1 MARKKRILIGKGKK
15 EINKLIEETGMKYVT
30 IPNGLFDDIYCK
42 SEVKGVIQQEG
53 EDGKKQWVESD
64 TKFTELELIVFI
76 FLQFMML
83 NKFTLTYTQFADYIG
98 CSSKQLKV
106 VLKRLQHFKGITNSR
121 YSKYEDKMIV
131 EDENE
136 VPLISEKVH
145 TAYNPKTK
153 KNQKTLHWYTN
164 YIPNHKVVKDKASKP
179 INFFIVTFSDFNL
192 LIDGKL
198 TRNEF
203 ITYLFL
209 LKAYKPSVDD
219 NHQMYWK
226 LSTIAEHLNY
236 KLTSTIH
243 SHIEKLLDLHIGE
256 TALLKEIRPKN
267 YDSQIDKGEEPSS
280 RYIPIFNPQKLRE
293 MDLEKSET
301 SLPEVEMS
309 SNQREINVENNEINI
324 SDKETNLNNQEI
336 ILSEKETD
344 NQKKEMT
351 EEEMEAMFEEM
362 DIDLRNDFLN
372 PRRTRDSGFRST
384 L

>member
-106 VLKRLQHFKGITNSR
+106 VLKRLQYFKGITNSR
-121 YSKYEDKMIV
+121 YSRYEEKTV
-131 EDENE
+131 VGEENE

-309 SNQREINVENNEINI
+309 F
-324 SDKETNLNNQEI
+324 DET
-336 ILSEKETD
+336 ETD
-344 NQKKEMT
+344 SENKEIDVPKEEMNSDNIEVDLPKKEKNNQKKEMT